1 MSAKTKT
8 APAFTPEEV
17 AALSDLSEDEQ
28 RTLLGDRAPMQRVVA
43 EPLPV
48 PVTQD
53 KEDAGDLFR
62 AQDER
67 MKAYFKD
74 AERKTFQNM
83 TGEDLRLEINGYVV
97 RVKAGETKSIPI
109 EFLDLIEEKARIE
122 RKHALL
128 SGVYLAR
135 GRRPISAP
143 GTLTF

>member
-8 APAFTPEEV
+8 TPTFTPEEV
-17 AALSDLSEDEQ
+17 ATLADLTPDEQ
-28 RTLLGDRAPMQRVVA
+28 RALLGDAAPQQVVIA
-43 EPLPV
+43 APLPV
-48 PVTQD
+48 AKTFD

-67 MKAYFKD
+67 MKAYFKA

-83 TGEDLRLEINGYVV
+83 TSDDLRLEINGYVV
-97 RVKAGETKSIPI
+97 RVKAGETKSIPL

-135 GRRPISAP
+135 GQRNIAVP